1 MKRFECR
8 LNFKVHEMDFQFF
21 VETIR
26 RQEKKL
32 KHGVYRL
39 FEIYSWLE
47 DGKATKARIRYFV
60 KIEIDKQILRRI
72 HRGIAD

>member
-1 MKRFECR
+1 MKWIFNSLSKQSADRKRNC
-8 LNFKVHEMDFQFF
+8 
-21 VETIR
+21 
-26 RQEKKL
+26 
-32 KHGVYRL
+32 GVYRL

-60 KIEIDKQILRRI
+60 KIEVDKQILRRI